1 MTVAVDVDVGDCNF
15 TKNIKM
21 TDAFNQ
27 TEPMGFVV
35 DDFMKHVDLDK
46 VMKQAEEF
54 HRLLELEKMWGGA
67 GGAGGAGGCGLKGC
81 SFRGLGK
88 CGWSDF
94 GRGMIGGGGAA
105 AVLPMMVSY
114 FMMNGL
120 LLLVIGCMLAYVIY
134 LKFNNTC
141 CNEDCSF
148 SLNKNIISQMKHD
161 VIVFVKK
168 AVLCLLHKSVCVVK
182 SLSKLVSICH
192 HVYSKGVEE
201 LISGL
206 ECGGEEE
213 GDGRGCCGIGEG
225 DGRGCC

>member
-1 MTVAVDVDVGDCNF
+1 MTVSVDVADCNKRCGF

-35 DDFMKHVDLDK
+35 EDFMKQVDLDK

-54 HRLLELEKMWGGA
+54 HRLLELEKMWGRGA
-67 GGAGGAGGCGLKGC
+67 GVAGGAGGCVAGGC
-81 SFRGLGK
+81 GGR
-88 CGWSDF
+88 WNDF
-94 GRGMIGGGGAA
+94 GRGMIGGGGA

-206 ECGGEEE
+206 ECGGEGE
-213 GDGRGCCGIGEG
+213 GEGEGEG
-225 DGRGCC
+225 DGRVCC

>member
-1 MTVAVDVDVGDCNF
+1 MTIAVTDNDKHCNF

-21 TDAFNQ
+21 ADAFNQ
-27 TEPMGFVV
+27 TEPIGFVV
-35 DDFMKHVDLDK
+35 DDFMKQVDLDK

-54 HRLLELEKMWGGA
+54 RRLLEMENMWSVGGA
-67 GGAGGAGGCGLKGC
+67 QGGCGL
-81 SFRGLGK
+81 RK
-88 CGWSDF
+88 CDWSGF
-94 GRGMIGGGGAA
+94 GRGMIGGGGV

-120 LLLVIGCMLAYVIY
+120 LLLVIGCILAYVIY

-148 SLNKNIISQMKHD
+148 SLNKNIVNQMKHD

-168 AVLCLLHKSVCVVK
+168 ALLCLLHKSVSIMK
-182 SLSKLVSICH
+182 SLSNVVSICH

-201 LISGL
+201 LVVGL
-206 ECGGEEE
+206 ECGGE
-213 GDGRGCCGIGEG
+213 GRSCC
-225 DGRGCC
+225 